1 MKNGGRTR
9 RGLQIRLAP
18 SLCFLCWIAGA
29 TSSHA
34 DAFTCFSSAEAV
46 RKETP
51 TAWPSWTL
59 RAPGHEGTK
68 CWYPSTRASARDH
81 RNVSAQRTDHLP
93 DSGRDHRNVPAQ
105 QTDQLPDR
113 TRDHQNVPA
122 QRSDQ
127 LPDSERDY
135 QNVSAQQTDQL
146 PDKERP
152 ELQVEVTGSATS
164 IDTVQFPSPASD
176 PFGSSF
182 EERFS
187 AVCPVVSGKVGY
199 WVLGCRPGP
208 NR

>member
-1 MKNGGRTR
+1 MLA
-9 RGLQIRLAP
+9 RG
-18 SLCFLCWIAGA
+18 
-29 TSSHA
+29 SHLFA
-34 DAFTCFSSAEAV
+34 CGCLTCFSSAEAV

-81 RNVSAQRTDHLP
+81 RNISAQRTDQLP
-93 DSGRDHRNVPAQ
+93 DSGRDHQNVPAQ
-105 QTDQLPDR
+105 QTDQLPDSA
-113 TRDHQNVPA
+113 RDHQNVPA
-122 QRSDQ
+122 QQTDQ
-127 LPDSERDY
+127 LPDSGRDY
-135 QNVSAQQTDQL
+135 QVPAQQTDQL

-152 ELQVEVTGSATS
+152 ELQVEVTGSATA
-164 IDTVQFPSPASD
+164 IDTVQFPRPAVD

-182 EERFS
+182 DERFS